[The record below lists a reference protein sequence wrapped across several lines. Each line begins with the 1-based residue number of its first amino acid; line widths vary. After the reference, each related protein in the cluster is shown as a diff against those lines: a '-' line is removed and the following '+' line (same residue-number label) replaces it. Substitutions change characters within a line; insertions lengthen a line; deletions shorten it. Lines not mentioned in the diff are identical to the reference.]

1 MRRWL
6 LGFGFVVFLVGT
18 FCGNAWSSQPVKIG
32 YIDLQKIIEQ
42 STKGKELRE
51 RVQQLRKEKEKILS
65 AKQEELVRMR
75 QDFQQ
80 KAMTLSDK
88 ARLDKEQ
95 ELRQKELEFQNL
107 SESFRQ
113 EVLMEG
119 KKLQMLMFKELAEIV
134 QKIGQQ
140 EGYTMIIDKDATL
153 YVSDSIDITDKVL
166 KQYDSSGTTGTRK
179 GK

>member
-1 MRRWL
+1 MGTIFL
-6 LGFGFVVFLVGT
+6 FGAGLST
-18 FCGNAWSSQPVKIG
+18 EALSAQAIKIG
-32 YIDLQKIIEQ
+32 YIDLQKIIEK
-42 STKGKELRE
+42 STKGKELRD
-51 RVQQLRKEKEKILS
+51 RVQQLRTEKEKIL
-65 AKQEELVRMR
+65 AQKQEELARMR

-80 KAMTLSDK
+80 KAMTLSDR

-119 KKLQMLMFKELAEIV
+119 KKLQMLMFKELSEIV
-134 QKIGQQ
+134 KRIGQQ
-140 EGYTMIIDKDATL
+140 EGFTMIIDKDATL
-153 YVSDSIDITDKVL
+153 YVSESIDITDKVL
-166 KQYDSSGTTGTRK
+166 QQYDSPGTRK

>member
-1 MRRWL
+1 MKKWVL
-6 LGFGFVVFLVGT
+6 VFGLVALFVWNLGGS
-18 FCGNAWSSQPVKIG
+18 AWCTQPVKIG

-42 STKGKELRE
+42 STKGRELRD

-65 AKQEELVRMR
+65 AKQEELMKMR

-80 KAMTLSDK
+80 KAMTLSDR

-140 EGYTMIIDKDATL
+140 EGFTMIIDKDATL
-153 YVSDSIDITDKVL
+153 YVSESIDITDKVL
-166 KQYDSSGTTGTRK
+166 KLYDSSGTGGTRK